1 MNINEI
7 ICNRAL
13 RLVNHN
19 PGEYQYIHPIEHAN
33 IFQSTNDVIP
43 TSLKVTL
50 LKLLQE
56 LTTSINALR
65 HSLEEIEKNSQDH
78 LRCAYTEMQEAVPST
93 YGRLFSTYNE
103 AFSRDWWRTSKCSE
117 RIKTVNI
124 GGSAIGS
131 GITVPGLFIRDVVMV
146 LQEITGLPV
155 SRAENLH
162 DATCNLDSLVEVH
175 AILKAHAVNL
185 EKMVS
190 DIRLLSSDLMINR
203 EVTIP
208 KIQTGSSI
216 MPGKVNPVIPEFV
229 ISASH
234 KIYANDQLISSLAGQ
249 GNLDLNAYIPV
260 IGHAMIESV
269 QLLIACDDTLNSN
282 LVKGIQINRV
292 NSLENFLKYPSIVT
306 ALVPYIGYIK
316 AAELADAMK
325 RNNINVFEANKIKGI
340 MDEDKIKRIISPA
353 NLLKEGFSL
362 NDITE

>member
-13 RLVNHN
+13 HLMNRNS
-19 PGEYQYIHPIEHAN
+19 GEYQYIHPIEHAN

-50 LKLLQE
+50 LKIMQE
-56 LTTSINALR
+56 LTTSINDLR
-65 HSLEEIEKNSQDH
+65 HSLEEIEKNAQDQ

-93 YGRLFSTYNE
+93 YGRLFSTYSE
-103 AFSRDWWRTSKCSE
+103 ALSRDWWRTSKCSE

-131 GITVPGLFIRDVVMV
+131 GITVPGLFIRDVVIV

-155 SRAENLH
+155 CRAENLH

-185 EKMVS
+185 EKIVS

-203 EVTIP
+203 EMKIP

-249 GNLDLNAYIPV
+249 GNLDLNAYIPI

-269 QLLIACDDTLNSN
+269 QLLIACDNTLNTN

-292 NSLENFLKYPSIVT
+292 NSLENLLKYPSIVT

-316 AAELADAMK
+316 AAELADEMREK
-325 RNNINVFEANKIKGI
+325 NINLFEANKILAT

-362 NDITE
+362 NDIAD